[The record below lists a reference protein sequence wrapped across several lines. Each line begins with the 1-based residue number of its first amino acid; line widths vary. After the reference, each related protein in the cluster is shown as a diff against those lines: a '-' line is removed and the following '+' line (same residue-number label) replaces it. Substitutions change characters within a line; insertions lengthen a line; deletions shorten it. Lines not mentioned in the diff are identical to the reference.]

1 MANHRNRFPAR
12 RRFLKQST
20 ALSATVALPS
30 LARAAQP
37 APQPLQETDTRAAPP
52 TEAPQ
57 PAQTPQLAQPAQPA
71 HPAPVRRTREP
82 RR

>member
-20 ALSATVALPS
+20 ALSATVALPH

-37 APQPLQETDTRAAPP
+37 VPPAQEDGT
-52 TEAPQ
+52 PQ
-57 PAQTPQLAQPAQPA
+57 PA
-71 HPAPVRRTREP
+71 APVRRTREP

>member
-20 ALSATVALPS
+20 ALSATVALPH

-37 APQPLQETDTRAAPP
+37 APSPQEDSTPGAVP
-52 TEAPQ
+52 
-57 PAQTPQLAQPAQPA
+57 PAQ
-71 HPAPVRRTREP
+71 PVRRTREP